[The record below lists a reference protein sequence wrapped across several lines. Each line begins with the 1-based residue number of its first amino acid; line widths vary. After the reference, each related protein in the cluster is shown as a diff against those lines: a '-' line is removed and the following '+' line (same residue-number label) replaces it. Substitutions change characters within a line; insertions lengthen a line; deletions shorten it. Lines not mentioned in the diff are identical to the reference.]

1 MELADLRHIHQG
13 QHERHLRG
21 RRRREPAHRPGEHE
35 RRCSLVLITPTAL
48 CTCCQAFHG
57 GHWGGWTFAV
67 NASSTGADGGLTLG
81 FEKGGYQEARG
92 SASGAESYIENAKG
106 LLDSPR
112 EW

>member
-1 MELADLRHIHQG
+1 MAFAIASTD
-13 QHERHLRG
+13 
-21 RRRREPAHRPGEHE
+21 AVTT
-35 RRCSLVLITPTAL
+35 LVLIKSVRD
-48 CTCCQAFHG
+48 AFIAHE
-57 GHWGGWTFAV
+57 WRWTFAV
-67 NASSTGADGGLTLG
+67 NASSTSADGGLTLG

>member
-1 MELADLRHIHQG
+1 MTFSIADLKVSPSQWNWLTSATYTKDNTSGISVAVDDAN
-13 QHERHLRG
+13 
-21 RRRREPAHRPGEHE
+21 PPI
-35 RRCSLVLITPTAL
+35 V
-48 CTCCQAFHG
+48 QAFHG

>member
-1 MELADLRHIHQG
+1 MAVDDANPPIVQVSTAAS
-13 QHERHLRG
+13 ER
-21 RRRREPAHRPGEHE
+21 
-35 RRCSLVLITPTAL
+35 CCSSLVLITLTAL

>member
-1 MELADLRHIHQG
+1 MAVDDANPPIVQVSTATC
-13 QHERHLRG
+13 ERH
-21 RRRREPAHRPGEHE
+21 
-35 RRCSLVLITPTAL
+35 SLLASSYHTNGAV
-48 CTCCQAFHG
+48 CCQAFHG

-67 NASSTGADGGLTLG
+67 NASGTSADGGLTLG
-81 FEKGGYQEARG
+81 FERGGYQEARG